1 MATEDKSRTLEY
13 VDGYTDEITDDLSE
27 DGGAAVAQVPESEIK
42 YDVDIDN
49 NIEFEVETEPVPA
62 PQEYEETVTTE
73 EVTEEYTYGPGYNRG
88 YGYDRGY
95 NRGYGSRG
103 YDYNRGYG
111 YNRGFNR
118 GRTAYRRC
126 NKHIF
131 TWVFS
136 FLLGMYGVDRFA
148 RGQIGL
154 GLLKLMTF
162 GGFGMW
168 YLADVIVAALES
180 YVGPYRNQEDL
191 EFDQL
196 GRYTY

>member
-1 MATEDKSRTLEY
+1 MATEEQTKTLEY
-13 VDGYTDEITDDLSE
+13 IDGYTDEISDGLSE
-27 DGGAAVAQVPESEIK
+27 DGGTAEAKVPESEIK
-42 YDVDIDN
+42 YEVDLEN
-49 NIEFEVETEPVPA
+49 NIEFEVETEPA
-62 PQEYEETVTTE
+62 PEPEPYEETVTETVTE
-73 EVTEEYTYGPGYNRG
+73 EVTYGPDYNRG

-95 NRGYGSRG
+95 G
-103 YDYNRGYG
+103 YNRGY
-111 YNRGFNR
+111 NR

-136 FLLGMYGVDRFA
+136 FVLGMYGVDRFA

-168 YLADVIVAALES
+168 YAADLIVALLES
-180 YVGPYRNQEDL
+180 YVGHYRDQEDL
-191 EFDQL
+191 EFDQF

>member
-1 MATEDKSRTLEY
+1 MATEETKTLDY
-13 VDGYTDEITDDLSE
+13 IDGYTDEITDELIE
-27 DGGAAVAQVPESEIK
+27 DGGTAEAKVPESEIK
-42 YDVDIDN
+42 FDVDLENNEN
-49 NIEFEVETEPVPA
+49 NIEFEVETEPAPA
-62 PQEYEETVTTE
+62 PAPEPYEETVTE
-73 EVTEEYTYGPGYNRG
+73 EVTEEYTYRPNYGPGYNRGYDYNRG

-95 NRGYGSRG
+95 NRR
-103 YDYNRGYG
+103 R
-111 YNRGFNR
+111 
-118 GRTAYRRC
+118 RTAYRRC

-136 FLLGMYGVDRFA
+136 FLLGVYGVDRFA

-168 YLADVIVAALES
+168 YAADLIIALLES
-180 YVGPYRNQEDL
+180 YVGPYRDQEDL
-191 EFDQL
+191 EFDQF